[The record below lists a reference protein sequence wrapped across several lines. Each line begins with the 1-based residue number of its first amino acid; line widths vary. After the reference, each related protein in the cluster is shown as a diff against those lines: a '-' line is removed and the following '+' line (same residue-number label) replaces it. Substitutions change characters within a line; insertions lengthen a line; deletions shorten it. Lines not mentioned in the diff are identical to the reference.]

1 MLNRTTTTTAT
12 PGAPPTG
19 GATTAPGGLGKDDFL
34 ALLVAQLRYQDPL
47 SPVDNTQ
54 FMQQMTGFS
63 MLEQLTNLRQAADRI
78 AFAQNLGESAGLIG
92 RTVAYDGEAGPA
104 SGAVERVEVAD
115 QKVVLHLAGGG
126 KAELASVREVS

>member
-1 MLNRTTTTTAT
+1 MLNRTTNTTAT
-12 PGAPPTG
+12 PGAPAPG

-92 RTVAYDGEAGPA
+92 RTVSYETETGQP
-104 SGAVERVEVAD
+104 SGVVERVEVAD
-115 QKVVLHLAGGG
+115 QKVVLHLAGGA
-126 KAELASVREVS
+126 KAELAAVREVS